1 MKSSQ
6 SLKWILVFAAAS
18 SVIIAQDAA
27 PIRRELKAGSTET
40 YKIENEIKQFVE
52 VPSMGEQDLT
62 INTIATVALKTLAV
76 NAEKGNAEVEALT
89 KVEKLSMDGSIAG
102 MMGDQS
108 GAKLPAPKT
117 EKGTLDS
124 RNRLSIAK
132 DPKAKPSANAMMGM
146 PGLSEIGAQSLL
158 TLIELPEKAW
168 KVGDTAQVGVPGAA
182 GAATMGVKELKMTMT
197 ISGEK
202 EVEGQKLWVVTYS
215 GSMKID
221 FDSSKNPQAGQSAA
235 GNMKM
240 NGTAEVTGEG
250 LVDKA
255 TGKTVG
261 NTLKVSNKGT
271 MFIEQAGMEIPVRGT
286 VSMKLTLVK

>member
-1 MKSSQ
+1 
-6 SLKWILVFAAAS
+6 
-18 SVIIAQDAA
+18 
-27 PIRRELKAGSTET
+27 
-40 YKIENEIKQFVE
+40 
-52 VPSMGEQDLT
+52 MGEQDLT
-62 INTIATVALKTLAV
+62 INTVATVALKTLAV

-117 EKGTLDS
+117 EKGTIDS

-132 DPKAKPSANAMMGM
+132 DPKAKPNSGGMMGM
-146 PGLSEIGAQSLL
+146 PGLSDIGAQSLL

-168 KVGDTAQVGVPGAA
+168 KVGDTVQVGVPGAA
-182 GAATMGVKELKMTMT
+182 GAATMGVKDLKMTMT

-221 FDSSKNPQAGQSAA
+221 FDSSKNPQAAAQSPA